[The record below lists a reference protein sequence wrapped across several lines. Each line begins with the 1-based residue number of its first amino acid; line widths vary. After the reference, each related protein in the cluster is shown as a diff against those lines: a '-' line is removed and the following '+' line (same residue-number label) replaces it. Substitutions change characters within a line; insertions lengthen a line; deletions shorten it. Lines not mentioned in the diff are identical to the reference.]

1 VKPRGKDDF
10 DDSTNKLLPA
20 YSGNR
25 VTPLASHKIKP
36 VVGHAVISHEI
47 YAWSDCKQVTPLAS
61 HKIKPVVGHAVISHE
76 IYAWSDNAAG
86 RIFFFED
93 PDAPNH
99 WIIADDLRHL

>member
-36 VVGHAVISHEI
+36 VVGHAVISSEI
-47 YAWSDCKQVTPLAS
+47 YAWSD
-61 HKIKPVVGHAVISHE
+61 E
-76 IYAWSDNAAG
+76 AAG
-86 RIFFFED
+86 RIFSLKILMPQITGLLLMIYAIFKVFS
-93 PDAPNH
+93 
-99 WIIADDLRHL
+99 

>member
-1 VKPRGKDDF
+1 MKPRGKDDF

-36 VVGHAVISHEI
+36 VVGHAVISNEI
-47 YAWSDCKQVTPLAS
+47 YAWSDDAP
-61 HKIKPVVGHAVISHE
+61 
-76 IYAWSDNAAG
+76 G
-86 RIFFFED
+86 RIFFSED
-93 PDAPNH
+93 PDAPNY